1 MKVSWFILSIIVIS
15 FLTLVLYS
23 CVFSEEDKGQILTI
37 LNKGQ
42 TLPIKT
48 GNFFMV
54 VLNNP
59 GPGGY
64 IVQDP
69 PEFDP
74 QVLNLLKMESRASKN
89 SNLDGNFGEIVWTF
103 QASKQGD
110 SHIKIKAVRP
120 WEKNKKSIEIFEAT
134 IMVSK

>member
-1 MKVSWFILSIIVIS
+1 MKISWLILSIIVLS

-42 TLPIKT
+42 TIPIKT
-48 GNFFMV
+48 GNSFML

-59 GPGGY
+59 GSGGY

-103 QASKQGD
+103 QGSKQGD
-110 SHIKIKAVRP
+110 SHIKVKAFRP
-120 WEKNKKSIEIFEAT
+120 WEKNKKPIAIFEAT
-134 IMVSK
+134 IKVSR

>member
-59 GPGGY
+59 GSGGY

>member
-59 GPGGY
+59 GSGGY

-110 SHIKIKAVRP
+110 SHIKIKAIRP